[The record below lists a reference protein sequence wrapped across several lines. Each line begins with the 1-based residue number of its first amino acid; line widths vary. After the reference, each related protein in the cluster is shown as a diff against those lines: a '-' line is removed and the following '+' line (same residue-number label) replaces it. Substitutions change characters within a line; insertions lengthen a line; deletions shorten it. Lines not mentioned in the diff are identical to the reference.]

1 MSNTSRLL
9 LSTPIDEA
17 SLVLL
22 WVELLRLIVPVTG
35 ALSYTQAPVQPSAP
49 THNTGGAASKPGRDG
64 LSNTGLRSSA

>member
-22 WVELLRLIVPVTG
+22 WVELLCLIVPVTG
-35 ALSYTQAPVQPSAP
+35 ALSYTQAPAQPSAP
-49 THNTGGAASKPGRDG
+49 THHTGGGHQSQGEMDSTALD
-64 LSNTGLRSSA
+64 